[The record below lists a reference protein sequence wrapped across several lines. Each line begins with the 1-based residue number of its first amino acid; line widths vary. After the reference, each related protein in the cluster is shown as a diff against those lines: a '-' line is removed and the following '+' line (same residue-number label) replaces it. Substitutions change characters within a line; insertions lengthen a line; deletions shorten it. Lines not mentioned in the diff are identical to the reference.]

1 VRVIG
6 GSARG
11 RRLVAPPGRDV
22 RPTSDRVRE
31 AMFSSLAEVVP
42 GASVLDLYA
51 GSGALSVEALS
62 RGAAAAL
69 LVERDARAVAA
80 ATRNLELAGVADRGR
95 LRRGDAAAAARAAAA
110 LPGAPFDLVLVDPP
124 YAEPLGAVYE
134 LLAALAAGGGLA
146 AGAVVVVERDRRDPD
161 LDVPPPAGM
170 LALDRRRT
178 YGDTVLLYLHAVPP
192 EVEEPS
198 A

>member
-95 LRRGDAAAAARAAAA
+95 LRRGDAAA
-110 LPGAPFDLVLVDPP
+110 
-124 YAEPLGAVYE
+124 
-134 LLAALAAGGGLA
+134 GGG
-146 AGAVVVVERDRRDPD
+146 GGGGR
-161 LDVPPPAGM
+161 
-170 LALDRRRT
+170 
-178 YGDTVLLYLHAVPP
+178 
-192 EVEEPS
+192 
-198 A
+198 